1 MEKLRLYVVT
11 KGSSDGTFKAGD
23 VIWLSQNGDLN
34 NCNGGGWLS
43 EEEWKHSKTCDFEV
57 EPSKEYY
64 LEVRNGSEKVYR
76 MQIKENFTFEWINR
90 MKL

>member
-34 NCNGGGWLS
+34 NCNEGGWLS

-64 LEVRNGSEKVYR
+64 LEVRNGSERVCR
-76 MQIKENFTFEWINR
+76 I
-90 MKL
+90 

>member
-43 EEEWKHSKTCDFEV
+43 EKNGNTQKHAI
-57 EPSKEYY
+57 
-64 LEVRNGSEKVYR
+64 LR
-76 MQIKENFTFEWINR
+76 
-90 MKL
+90 

>member
-34 NCNGGGWLS
+34 NCNAGGWLS

-64 LEVRNGSEKVYR
+64 LEVRNGSERVCR
-76 MQIKENFTFEWINR
+76 I
-90 MKL
+90 

>member
-34 NCNGGGWLS
+34 NCNEGGWLS

-76 MQIKENFTFEWINR
+76 M
-90 MKL
+90 